1 MFSILWWNCFDRAP
15 TFPWGP
21 PGAVRVSRGTSF
33 WKYVENMQQKITW
46 FCTYEG
52 IIKHHQN
59 AAGHAVFQLIFR
71 FPISKKLWLKKKKG
85 EPALDWGSGTGSGW
99 PPAGRKPWFW
109 LKYIIS
115 LSFHKIIP
123 DHHEREHVEADVV
136 VPLARVQVTS
146 GWEKVCKWEKN

>member
-1 MFSILWWNCFDRAP
+1 MLLAMQYFNWYFDLR
-15 TFPWGP
+15 
-21 PGAVRVSRGTSF
+21 SR
-33 WKYVENMQQKITW
+33 
-46 FCTYEG
+46 
-52 IIKHHQN
+52 
-59 AAGHAVFQLIFR
+59 
-71 FPISKKLWLKKKKG
+71 KKLWLKKKKG
-85 EPALDWGSGTGSGW
+85 EPAWDWGSGTGSGW

-146 GWEKVCKWEKN
+146 GRENFFNGGKKWKMRKISQVTYSIIDILKNCIMKRYIFSLPHESRKYDSQLFGEGVFRNWVVQF